1 MSTPFTSTS
10 SAAPIPSKSARVTA
24 LDAKSGVVRPLIRS
38 CVAGLIR
45 VLLRV
50 DVDCPPDVAA
60 ALKDGGVLVTANH
73 VSLVDG
79 PLVAL
84 TSPVPLLFA
93 VDTDYSRRSA
103 AARRGMDGLARL
115 GCGEVLPL
123 DSGAPFGIRRL
134 VKDLRAG
141 SNVMVFPEGEI
152 AAGAALPAKQGLA
165 WMLERCAPRR
175 VHIRITGAERSR
187 LFAKRGT
194 EWLPRIH
201 LEYSL
206 DA

>member
-1 MSTPFTSTS
+1 MSTPFTST
-10 SAAPIPSKSARVTA
+10 APTTPVPSKSTGVAERGS
-24 LDAKSGVVRPLIRS
+24 KSGGARRLIRS
-38 CVAGLIR
+38 CIAGLTR
-45 VLLRV
+45 TLLRV
-50 DVDCPPDVAA
+50 HVDCPPEVAA
-60 ALKDGGVLVTANH
+60 VLRSGGVLVTANH

-93 VDTDYSRRSA
+93 VDTDYSRRSP
-103 AARRGMDGLARL
+103 AARHGMEGLARL

-134 VKDLRAG
+134 VKDLRGG

-175 VHIRITGAERSR
+175 VHITITGAERSR

-194 EWLPRIH
+194 VWLPRIH